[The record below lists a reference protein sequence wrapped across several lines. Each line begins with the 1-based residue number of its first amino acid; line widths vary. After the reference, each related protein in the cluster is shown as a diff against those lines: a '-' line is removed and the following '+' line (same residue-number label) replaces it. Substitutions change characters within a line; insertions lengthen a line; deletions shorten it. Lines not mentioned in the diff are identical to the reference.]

1 MTETIKQALQR
12 LSTSHSTTR
21 QDDEIME
28 YICRRIGFPN
38 VVVTSGIV
46 YLEGHGTLESPPA
59 PISVVARQVLKAFL
73 KE

>member
-12 LSTSHSTTR
+12 LSTSNSTTR
-21 QDDEIME
+21 EDDTIME

-59 PISVVARQVLKAFL
+59 PINVVARQVLKAFL